1 MRETEEVDAQRR
13 RVLFGAAGAIS
24 AATGLSW
31 TALAAAAQHAHAAV
45 AAPPQ
50 STAFEFLTADEART
64 VAAIADCIVP
74 GGATPGAS
82 EAGVVYFVDHVH
94 RHGRADRA
102 AEFRAALAAFGAEH
116 ARAHP
121 GGGRFADAGPQAR
134 TAYLKHVE
142 TTPFFATMRLLTL
155 AGLLSLPQYGGN
167 RDQLGWKLVGF
178 VNQHIWEPPFG
189 HYDRDYAGFVPY
201 PPRGTTERPD

>member
-1 MRETEEVDAQRR
+1 MRTVHATDPDRR
-13 RVLFGAAGAIS
+13 RLLLGAAAALG
-24 AATGLSW
+24 AATGLPW

-45 AAPPQ
+45 SSPPP
-50 STAFEFLTADEART
+50 AGFEFLGADEART

-82 EAGVVYFVDHVH
+82 DAGVVYFVDHVH
-94 RHGRADRA
+94 RHGSADRA
-102 AEFRAALAAFGAEH
+102 AAFRAALAAFSAGH
-116 ARAHP
+116 AGVHP
-121 GGGRFADAGPQAR
+121 GSAGFADQDLPAR
-134 TAYLKHVE
+134 TAYLRQVD

-167 RDQLGWKLVGF
+167 RDKLGWRLVGF
-178 VNQHIWEPPFG
+178 VDQHAWEPPFG

-201 PPRGTTERPD
+201 PPRGSERPE